1 MKGFS
6 CLQMT
11 RVLMMH
17 CGPQQD
23 LAEVHT
29 RLVAQ
34 TGGCSDPSH
43 WGMCINTPEWQRT
56 SHKTNSRTSEAV
68 APCCTS
74 TPVPIPHAKP
84 HRKQQSVAVR
94 DARCFTET
102 PALSRN

>member
-34 TGGCSDPSH
+34 TGGL
-43 WGMCINTPEWQRT
+43 QRPLT
-56 SHKTNSRTSEAV
+56 LGHVHKHTRMATHESQDQLAY
-68 APCCTS
+68 
-74 TPVPIPHAKP
+74 
-84 HRKQQSVAVR
+84 Q
-94 DARCFTET
+94 
-102 PALSRN
+102 